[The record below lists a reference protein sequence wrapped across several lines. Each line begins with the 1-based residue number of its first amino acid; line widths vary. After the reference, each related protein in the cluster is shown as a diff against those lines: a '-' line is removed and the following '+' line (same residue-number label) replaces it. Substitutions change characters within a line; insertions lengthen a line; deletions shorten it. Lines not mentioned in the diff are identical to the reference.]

1 MVASI
6 SNSLIGSDAAQVGLK
21 SDSDSDKASNS
32 PLAPKARDRGPDVI
46 KNISPQGALA
56 LQLLGGSASLFKSS
70 SVFQSGSA
78 DTRSKPFIGQQLID
92 TLARKGASEDVI
104 KSLTEQAKKDQQ
116 TIDSANALKGNFA
129 QQKKGNASQKL
140 EALRQQL
147 KALKQFG
154 GDPKVIARIAA
165 EIAHEI
171 AAAAQEYGDAGQLPV
186 DASAGIATNAG
197 AASGADQASS
207 QNEANAQAATGEQA
221 GAEAGAVN
229 SAGDANASTSSD
241 AETDTSNKSDVVGSA
256 GDPETVSAGDAK
268 DPKDA
273 KNAKEKY
280 EAAGEP
286 SSPDGRVS
294 GAREKALAA
303 LIHKS
308 IKSDGDREFAQ
319 EVRELLA
326 EAKSILQRALKRA
339 KEEKS
344 NQTELDQIQKKFSD
358 AAREAEHSIDSILNG
373 KESLFASAGVSG
385 GGEAGGDVDV
395 ASIQAEAQIQVAAR
409 SVNIVV

>member
-21 SDSDSDKASNS
+21 NDSDSDKASNS
-32 PLAPKARDRGPDVI
+32 PLAPKVRDRGPDVI
-46 KNISPQGALA
+46 KSISSQGTLA

-92 TLARKGASEDVI
+92 ALARKGASEDVI

-186 DASAGIATNAG
+186 DASAGIATAG
-197 AASGADQASS
+197 AASGADQAPS
-207 QNEANAQAATGEQA
+207 QNEANAQAPTGKQA
-221 GAEAGAVN
+221 GAEAGAVS

-241 AETDTSNKSDVVGSA
+241 AETDAANKSDAVGSA
-256 GDPETVSAGDAK
+256 GDPETASAGDAK
-268 DPKDA
+268 DPKDT
-273 KNAKEKY
+273 KNAKEKD

-286 SSPDGRVS
+286 SSPDGRVA
-294 GAREKALAA
+294 GAREKALSA
-303 LIHKS
+303 LIQKS
-308 IKSDGDREFAQ
+308 TKSDGDREFAQ

-373 KESLFASAGVSG
+373 KESLFASAGVPD
-385 GGEAGGDVDV
+385 GGEAGENVDTV
-395 ASIQAEAQIQVAAR
+395 SIQVEAQIQVAAR